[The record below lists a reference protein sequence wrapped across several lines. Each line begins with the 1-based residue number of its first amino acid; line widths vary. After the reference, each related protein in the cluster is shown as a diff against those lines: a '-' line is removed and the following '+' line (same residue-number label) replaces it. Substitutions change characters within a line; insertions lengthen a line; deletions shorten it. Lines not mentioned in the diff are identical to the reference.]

1 VDAFYRKLTIKDWD
15 KLLRKS
21 KEKTLIISILVNW
34 SGASLI
40 LDTYL
45 QDIAEKFQ
53 DQAEFYFIDH
63 EQGTFLLEPSN
74 LEQENLP
81 CIMVLK
87 EGVFLDCLPG
97 VQARKKLE
105 EQIQQYLDV

>member
-1 VDAFYRKLTIKDWD
+1 MNAFYRKLTITDWEQ
-15 KLLRKS
+15 LLQIS

-53 DQAEFYFIDH
+53 DQASFFFINH
-63 EQGTFLLEPSN
+63 QQGAFLLAPNGLQPEM
-74 LEQENLP
+74 LP
-81 CIMVLK
+81 CIIVLK
-87 EGVFLDCLPG
+87 DGSFLVCLPG
-97 VQARKKLE
+97 VQARRKLE
-105 EQIQQYLDV
+105 AQIQQYL